1 MSKNYLVPA
10 SFAERCGVKTY
21 RYGNDKEGYVV
32 NSSDIEVIPLEEVFA
47 AGGRE
52 LTADEA
58 RGWVK
63 KFRKQK

>member
-1 MSKNYLVPA
+1 MNKIYLVPA
-10 SFAERCGVKTY
+10 SIAKRCGVKTY

-32 NSSDIEVIPLEEVFA
+32 NSSDIEVIPLEEVFV

-52 LTADEA
+52 LTVDEA